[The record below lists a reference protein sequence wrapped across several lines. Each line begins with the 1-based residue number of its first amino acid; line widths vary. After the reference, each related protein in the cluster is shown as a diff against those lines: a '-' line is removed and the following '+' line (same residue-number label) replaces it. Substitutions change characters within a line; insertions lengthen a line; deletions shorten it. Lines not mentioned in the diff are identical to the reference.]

1 MMNFE
6 LSTEQK
12 EIRELAMKFAK
23 NEMMPK
29 AGEYDIKA
37 EMPMDILTKA
47 WELGLVNTCIP
58 AEYGGAGFTALD
70 SMIITEALAY
80 GCLGMNTAIMANDL
94 ALLPILI
101 GGTDEQ
107 KKRFFTPFT
116 ESYKLAAFCLTE
128 PGSGSD
134 AYSIKTKA
142 VDNGDGTYTLN
153 GQKLWITNGG
163 SAEFYT
169 VFAKTDHEIDGV
181 VKRVDDDSIG
191 IVFNGGRE
199 SELKLKDF
207 LSVENVAQCLR
218 SIHDYKDQ
226 VEIPTNLVCW
236 LRADGPFEVFVW
248 THPDGEISRM
258 QVIMM
263 NHFVEWNDGK
273 GLKSGEITSIKNHD
287 SPLVTEEEFEFLIDP
302 KLDELKLQF
311 ASRIVNGVDA
321 EGLDPEV
328 YDFLCR
334 KLGNAS

>member
-1 MMNFE
+1 
-6 LSTEQK
+6 
-12 EIRELAMKFAK
+12 
-23 NEMMPK
+23 
-29 AGEYDIKA
+29 
-37 EMPMDILTKA
+37 MDRHLN
-47 WELGLVNTCIP
+47 LV
-58 AEYGGAGFTALD
+58 
-70 SMIITEALAY
+70 
-80 GCLGMNTAIMANDL
+80 
-94 ALLPILI
+94 
-101 GGTDEQ
+101 
-107 KKRFFTPFT
+107 K
-116 ESYKLAAFCLTE
+116 
-128 PGSGSD
+128 SGSNQSEKRVFPRFPFSYLVFRHD
-134 AYSIKTKA
+134 ESDKRSYEVKDISYSGMRICLK
-142 VDNGDGTYTLN
+142 DGHSNLLEGDSVSGEIHWLKN
-153 GQKLWITNGG
+153 NIQ
-163 SAEFYT
+163 
-169 VFAKTDHEIDGV
+169 IDGV